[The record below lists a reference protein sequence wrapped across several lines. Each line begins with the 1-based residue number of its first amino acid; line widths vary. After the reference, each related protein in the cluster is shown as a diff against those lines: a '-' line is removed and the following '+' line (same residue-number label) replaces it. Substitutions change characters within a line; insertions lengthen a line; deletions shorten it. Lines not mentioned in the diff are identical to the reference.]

1 MVTDLPE
8 QLITQAE
15 QQLRIFPVTEA
26 NSRRAVSTAYYAV
39 FHLLIRTAISN
50 WTQIEH
56 HPQLAR
62 TFEHRRMKEASIAI
76 LKVIGRVDSEV
87 TTSNDAVPMRLWFVA
102 NAFVDLQEL
111 RHRADYDIATPF
123 DPLTAAVSVALVRQT
138 FEIWTE
144 IKDQPLSQRYLYSL
158 LFKERS

>member
-1 MVTDLPE
+1 MTDLPE
-8 QLITQAE
+8 QLISQAE
-15 QQLRIFPVTEA
+15 QQLRILSVTEA

-39 FHLLIRTAISN
+39 FHLLIRSAISN

-62 TFEHRRMKEASIAI
+62 TFEHGRMKQASLAI
-76 LKVIGRVDSEV
+76 LKAIGKIDSEA
-87 TTSNDAVPMRLWFVA
+87 TSPNDAVRRRLWFVA
-102 NAFVDLQEL
+102 DTFVELQEL

>member
-8 QLITQAE
+8 QLIAQAE

-56 HPQLAR
+56 HPNWPGR
-62 TFEHRRMKEASIAI
+62 SSI
-76 LKVIGRVDSEV
+76 GE
-87 TTSNDAVPMRLWFVA
+87 
-102 NAFVDLQEL
+102 
-111 RHRADYDIATPF
+111 
-123 DPLTAAVSVALVRQT
+123 
-138 FEIWTE
+138 
-144 IKDQPLSQRYLYSL
+144 
-158 LFKERS
+158 